1 MTTTLLP
8 RTPLSSFRK
17 EIDQLFERF
26 WTPEEADL
34 TLSAEWTPRMDIVET
49 KDAMILKAEVPGI
62 DPKDIHVSFQDQ
74 VLTIRGEKK
83 DEKKEKDDRYFRL
96 ERMNGMFAR
105 SFHLPVPIE
114 AGRVN
119 AAFKNGLLTVTL
131 PKGIEAKAA
140 EIQIR
145 ET

>member
-119 AAFKNGLLTVTL
+119 AAFKYGLLTVTL